1 MLVIILSKIDRCHT
15 IHLATFSTPSAKR
28 KMLQETYN
36 CISLYMHVFVFW
48 TTLATKEILINE
60 GLGMEL
66 SCAASVAMLAQP
78 IIAKAI

>member
-1 MLVIILSKIDRCHT
+1 
-15 IHLATFSTPSAKR
+15 
-28 KMLQETYN
+28 
-36 CISLYMHVFVFW
+36 MHVFVFW